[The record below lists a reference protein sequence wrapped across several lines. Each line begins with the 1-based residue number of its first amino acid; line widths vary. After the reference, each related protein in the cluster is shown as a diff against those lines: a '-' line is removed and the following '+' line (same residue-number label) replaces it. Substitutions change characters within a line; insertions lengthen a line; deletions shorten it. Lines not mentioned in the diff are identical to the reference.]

1 MEITGIN
8 IGYLLVQVLCIGS
21 FLLLVGGAVVLLAM
35 YMGRVLRKTEN
46 EAQGDLLMTAV
57 VGPDGV
63 LVPAEL
69 LAGSQQVEIRQQYG
83 RLLLVPLAE
92 SPEEKEGD
100 AL

>member
-1 MEITGIN
+1 MEATGIN

-21 FLLLVGGAVVLLAM
+21 FLLLVGGAAVLLAM

-69 LAGSQQVEIRQQYG
+69 LAGSKQVEIRQQYG

-92 SPEEKEGD
+92 SPEGKED
-100 AL
+100 DTP